1 MNDHLGTDLISAID
15 LIIPPAVV
23 ESGRALFI
31 QGYLESV
38 LNVVLARYPE
48 AGEFVHKTYIEQ

>member
-1 MNDHLGTDLISAID
+1 MNDHLGTDLISTIKQV
-15 LIIPPAVV
+15 IPDHVV

-31 QGYLESV
+31 QGYLENV
-38 LNVVLARYPE
+38 LNVVLARYLE